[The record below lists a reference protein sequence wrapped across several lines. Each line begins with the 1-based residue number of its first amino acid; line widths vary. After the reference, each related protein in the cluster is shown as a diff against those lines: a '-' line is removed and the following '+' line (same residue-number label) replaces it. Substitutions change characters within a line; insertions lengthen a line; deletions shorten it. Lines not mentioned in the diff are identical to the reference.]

1 MSEVSPQLVRDLR
14 EKTGAGMMDCKKALT
29 EANGNINTAIDILR
43 KSGITKAEKKSGR
56 SVKEGV
62 IVSKI
67 TNTDAVLVEVLCE
80 TDFVAKNDKFRAYTQ
95 EVAAKAQKIVVEG
108 DISAKLNDIEK
119 QTLISMIAT
128 IGENLQIRRAVRWT
142 GQCASY
148 LHMGGRIG
156 VMIQIEGEAAP
167 NALNDIC
174 MHIAAFNPQYVSP
187 EEIPADI
194 ITKEKEI
201 QGAQITGKTP
211 EMLEKILAGKLAKWY
226 KEVCLNEQP
235 WIRDD
240 KISVRQANPKAKV
253 KKFVR
258 WQVGEE
264 L

>member
-1 MSEVSPQLVRDLR
+1 MSEISPQLVKDLR
-14 EKTGAGMMDCKKALT
+14 EKTGAGMMDCKKALA
-29 EANGNINTAIDILR
+29 EANGDINAAIDILR
-43 KSGITKAEKKSGR
+43 KTGITKAEKKSGR

-80 TDFVAKNDKFRAYTQ
+80 TDFVAKNEKFRAYTQ
-95 EVAAKAQKIVVEG
+95 EIAAKAQKLTVEG
-108 DISAKLNDIEK
+108 DISEKLNNIEK
-119 QTLISMIAT
+119 ETLISMIAT

-142 GQCASY
+142 GTCASY

-156 VMIQIEGEAAP
+156 VMIQVEGEATP
-167 NALNDIC
+167 GALNDIC
-174 MHIAAFNPQYVSP
+174 MHIAAFNPQYIGS
-187 EEIPADI
+187 EDIPAAI
-194 ITKEKEI
+194 IAKEKEI
-201 QGAQITGKTP
+201 QGAQVTGKTP
-211 EMLEKILAGKLAKWY
+211 EMMEKILAGKLSKWY
-226 KEVCLNEQP
+226 KEVCLNDQP

-240 KISVRQANPKAKV
+240 KVSVKQANPKVKV

>member
-1 MSEVSPQLVRDLR
+1 MSEVSPQLVKDLR
-14 EKTGAGMMDCKKALT
+14 EKTGAGMMDCKKALA
-29 EANGNINTAIDILR
+29 EANGDINAAVDILR
-43 KSGITKAEKKSGR
+43 KTGITKAEKKSGR

-62 IVSKI
+62 IVSKV

-80 TDFVAKNDKFRAYTQ
+80 TDFVAKNEKFRDYTQ
-95 EVAAKAQKIVVEG
+95 EIAAKAQKVSEEG
-108 DISAKLNDIEK
+108 DISAKLNDTEK

-142 GQCASY
+142 GTCASY

-156 VMIQIEGEAAP
+156 VMIQVEGEAEP
-167 NALNDIC
+167 GILNDIC
-174 MHIAAFNPQYVSP
+174 MHIAAFSPQYVGA
-187 EEIPADI
+187 EEIPAAI
-194 ITKEKEI
+194 IAKEKEI
-201 QGAQITGKTP
+201 QGAQVVGKTP

-226 KEVCLNEQP
+226 KEVCLNDQP

-240 KISVRQANPKAKV
+240 KVSVQQANPKVKI

>member
-14 EKTGAGMMDCKKALT
+14 EKTGAGMMDCKKALS
-29 EANGNINTAIDILR
+29 EAKGDISAAIDILR
-43 KSGITKAEKKSGR
+43 KSGIAKAEKKSGR

-62 IVSKI
+62 IVSNV
-67 TNTDAVLVEVLCE
+67 TDTDAVLIEILCE
-80 TDFVAKNDKFRAYTQ
+80 TDFVAKNEKFRAYTQ
-95 EVAAKAQKIVVEG
+95 EIAVKAQKIALEG
-108 DISAKLNDIEK
+108 DISAKLNDAEK

-142 GQCASY
+142 GKCASY

-156 VMIQIEGEAAP
+156 VMIQVEGETSSS
-167 NALNDIC
+167 ALNDIC
-174 MHIAAFNPQYVSP
+174 MHIAAFNPQYVCP
-187 EEIPADI
+187 EEIPASI
-194 ITKEKEI
+194 VAKEKEI
-201 QGAQITGKTP
+201 QGAQVSGKTP
-211 EMLEKILAGKLAKWY
+211 EMLEKILTGKLLKWY
-226 KEVCLNEQP
+226 KEICLNEQT

-240 KISVRQANPKAKV
+240 KISVKQANPKIKI